1 MAGGTRDED
10 GDERRARRVRSTR
23 DRRGRSTAS
32 TRRARTPEEDR
43 PGPTSRTRRTS
54 QGESDRTDESRGRR
68 STQDSG
74 TRSRRASTAAPDDAG
89 AAASAG
95 SSGAASVRRTEARD
109 RTRRRG
115 EPARPDSSNRASR
128 VRAGRDPGRP
138 TTRRPRSDAVR
149 ARRTE
154 PGERRVPSRARYLT
168 RRWIAALVV
177 LSVAVVAYLVMFTSL
192 LGVRSVEVIGA
203 KDISKDA
210 VLKAAAIENGTP
222 MVRLDA
228 DEAAARVAK
237 LPRVFEVVVERSWP
251 STVEIII
258 TERAPVAILRSGTEI
273 HLVDSTGL
281 DYAKVAT
288 PPAGLPTL
296 AMSNVR
302 PDDPAT
308 KAAVT
313 VLGAIPKQLKAQVTT
328 ITAKTQGDVQM
339 TLTDGRLIKWGDA
352 HDNARKAAVLAAV
365 LTRPGKTY
373 DVATPDFPTVAG

>member
-10 GDERRARRVRSTR
+10 GDERRARRARSTR

-43 PGPTSRTRRTS
+43 PGPTSRARRTS
-54 QGESDRTDESRGRR
+54 PGESDRTDESRGRR

-74 TRSRRASTAAPDDAG
+74 TRGRRTSTAAPDD
-89 AAASAG
+89 ASAG
-95 SSGAASVRRTEARD
+95 SSGAASVRRAEARD

-128 VRAGRDPGRP
+128 VRTSRDSGRP

-203 KDISKDA
+203 KEISKDA

-251 STVEIII
+251 STVEIIV
-258 TERAPVAILRSGTEI
+258 TERAPVAILRSGAEI

-352 HDNARKAAVLAAV
+352 RDNARKAAVLAAV